1 MEKEFAEIFSGL
13 KRNFG
18 VAYLDEFTIDEKT
31 GKKKPKKYG
40 WSFKEITEKHYLDHI
55 KGIIYKDNDLFML
68 FSLY

>member
-31 GKKKPKKYG
+31 GKKNQKSMVGLLKK
-40 WSFKEITEKHYLDHI
+40 
-55 KGIIYKDNDLFML
+55 
-68 FSLY
+68 